1 MVKAVDKA
9 IREAGLG
16 LNPQTEGQVIR
27 VPIPDLN
34 EERRR
39 ELTKVAAKYAEQAR
53 VSVRNVRRDG
63 IELLR
68 RQEKDG
74 EISQDQQR
82 KLQQDIQRLT
92 DDAIQ
97 ARRRDPG
104 AEGQGDPAGLMRV
117 STSAGDAA
125 PRSLPRHVAIIMD
138 GNGRW
143 AQSRGLPRI
152 AGHRR
157 GAEAVR
163 RTVAGAVELG
173 IPYLTLFGFSS
184 ENWKR
189 PSGEIDDLMGLLRHY
204 LLAEIAELH
213 RNGIRLRV
221 IGQID
226 RLAPDIVPLI
236 ENAETLTRDNTAI
249 TLTIALSYGGRA
261 EIAAAVQ
268 AIAAQ
273 AVEGSLAVDAIDEDC
288 FARHLFTVGLP
299 DPDLLI
305 RTSGEQRISNFLL
318 WQCAYSELVF
328 TKTLWPDFGK
338 SDLEQAIDEFRGRER
353 RYGAW
358 VGSR

>member
-1 MVKAVDKA
+1 MTASID
-9 IREAGLG
+9 
-16 LNPQTEGQVIR
+16 
-27 VPIPDLN
+27 
-34 EERRR
+34 
-39 ELTKVAAKYAEQAR
+39 
-53 VSVRNVRRDG
+53 
-63 IELLR
+63 
-68 RQEKDG
+68 
-74 EISQDQQR
+74 
-82 KLQQDIQRLT
+82 
-92 DDAIQ
+92 
-97 ARRRDPG
+97 
-104 AEGQGDPAGLMRV
+104 AEG
-117 STSAGDAA
+117 AA
-125 PRSLPRHVAIIMD
+125 PRSLPRHIAIIMD

-189 PSGEIDDLMGLLRHY
+189 PSGEIHDLMSLLRHY

-213 RNGIRLRV
+213 RNGIRLQV

-226 RLAPDIVPLI
+226 RFAADIVDLL
-236 ENAETLTRDNTAI
+236 EHAEAVTRDNRAI
-249 TLTIALSYGGRA
+249 TLTMALSYGGRA
-261 EIAAAVQ
+261 EVVAAVREIAAA
-268 AIAAQ
+268 AA
-273 AVEGSLAVDAIDEDC
+273 AGRLTIDAIDEDL
-288 FARHLFTVGLP
+288 FSRHLLTRDLP

-338 SDLEQAIDEFRGRER
+338 TDLVQAIDEYCGRER
-353 RYGAW
+353 RYGARL
-358 VGSR
+358 G